1 MGQRQIKKFS
11 WGKMADEM
19 RNALLKTC
27 EKIRADQAAKP
38 YAQ

>member
-1 MGQRQIKKFS
+1 
-11 WGKMADEM
+11 MADEM